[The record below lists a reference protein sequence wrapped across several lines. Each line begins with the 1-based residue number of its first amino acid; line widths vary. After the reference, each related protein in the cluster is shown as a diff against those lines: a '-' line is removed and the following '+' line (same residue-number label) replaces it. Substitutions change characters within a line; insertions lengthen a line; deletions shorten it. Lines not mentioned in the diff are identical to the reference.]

1 MQNKAAG
8 NPFASLL
15 QALRKPV
22 GPPPKKLPPYKFYM
36 QHSEFSPAIAQE
48 VEKRWPSSGLERSH
62 LLNFRCKVAQELFEG
77 ESDEVRRRMEE
88 ECIKSHR
95 EAVDAYNSAGSGGA
109 LV

>member
-1 MQNKAAG
+1 
-8 NPFASLL
+8 
-15 QALRKPV
+15 
-22 GPPPKKLPPYKFYM
+22 M

-95 EAVDAYNSAGSGGA
+95 EAVDAYNSAGSGEPSSDPA
-109 LV
+109 QQAEYVVLHAFFPPSICIYRSPF